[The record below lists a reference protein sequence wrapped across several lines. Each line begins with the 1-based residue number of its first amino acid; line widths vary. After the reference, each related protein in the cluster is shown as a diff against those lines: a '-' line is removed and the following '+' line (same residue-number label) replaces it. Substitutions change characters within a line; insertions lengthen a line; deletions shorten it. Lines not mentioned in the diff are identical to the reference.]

1 MSKFHYPISASTS
14 EVWTNCAAAPWMSKL
29 CKQPEPNEAM
39 ERGTRI
45 HEIAEKLGT
54 NNDPGEC
61 AEDEYAYALRYVS
74 ALQPTALHWQFEVPV
89 TFRALAGTTVD
100 ALMFDHG
107 AKILRIV
114 DLKTGQMPVDPRN
127 NPQLIFAAV
136 CLGSSERNYDIHLGI
151 YQELD
156 DGTPPMRWWCPTHE
170 EITAAVAAMRAS
182 IAAAEQGGTPTPGD
196 HCKRCRGKGAC
207 GAYKETIERTE
218 FPRATTISPKEAAQ
232 AMRTASESKEWH
244 DSVRRTWTSAAQSGQ
259 LPGVYTTNV
268 KSKMRWVAG
277 RDLPG
282 DWLTKVPRSPNQ
294 IISSGKATEEEL
306 IQRGFAVRPPPQ
318 VRVRFEGLDEP
329 EELKEGF

>member
-1 MSKFHYPISASTS
+1 M
-14 EVWTNCAAAPWMSKL
+14 
-29 CKQPEPNEAM
+29 
-39 ERGTRI
+39 
-45 HEIAEKLGT
+45 
-54 NNDPGEC
+54 
-61 AEDEYAYALRYVS
+61 RYVDTLRTYAS
-74 ALQPTALHWQFEVPV
+74 VWDFERLALISQ
-89 TFRALAGTTVD
+89 LAGTTTD
-100 ALMFDHG
+100 AYRYDDETKSLW
-107 AKILRIV
+107 IV
-114 DLKTGQMPVDPRN
+114 DLKTGQQPVDPRN
-127 NPQLIFAAV
+127 NSQLVFAV
-136 CLGSSERNYDIHLGI
+136 CQYEDEVLATMDIHLGI

-156 DGTPPMRWWCPTHE
+156 DGTPPMRWWCPSRE

-232 AMRTASESKEWH
+232 AMRTASESKDWH
-244 DSVRRTWTSAAQSGQ
+244 DSVRRSWTSAAQPGQ
-259 LPGVYTTNV
+259 LPGVYSTNV
-268 KSKMRWVAG
+268 KSNMRWVAG

-294 IISSGKATEEEL
+294 VISSGKATEEEL
-306 IQRGFAVRPPPQ
+306 IERGFAVRPPPQ